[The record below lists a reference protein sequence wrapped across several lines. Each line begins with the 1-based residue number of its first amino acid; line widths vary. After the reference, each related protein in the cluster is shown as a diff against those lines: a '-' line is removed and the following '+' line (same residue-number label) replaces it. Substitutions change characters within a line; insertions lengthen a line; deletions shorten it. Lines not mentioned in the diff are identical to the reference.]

1 MGEQSPVPVRSASA
15 RRVSEYLARQG
26 LPGRVRELSA
36 STRTA
41 REAAAAVGCSVEQ
54 IVKSLV
60 FRGVTTD
67 RAYLV
72 LLSGSD
78 RVDESR
84 LAAVVGEPVVR
95 ADPEFVRQATGFAI
109 GGVPPVGH
117 DRPLPTLIDDRLLAL
132 PELWAAAGT
141 PQAVFPLTPAEL
153 LRLTGGRVVR
163 VRQSER

>member
-1 MGEQSPVPVRSASA
+1 MAEESIAPPRSASA
-15 RRVSEYLARQG
+15 RRVAEYLARHG

-41 REAAAAVGCSVEQ
+41 QEAAAAVGCTVEQ

-60 FRGVTTD
+60 FRG
-67 RAYLV
+67 RSSGQAYLV
-72 LLSGSD
+72 LVSGGD
-78 RVDESR
+78 RVDEAR
-84 LAAVVGEPVVR
+84 LAEEVGEPVER
-95 ADPEFVRQATGFAI
+95 ADPAFARQATGFAI

-117 DRPLPTLIDDRLLAL
+117 DRPLPTLIDDRLLAF

-141 PQAVFPLTPAEL
+141 PQAVFPLTPVEL

-163 VRQSER
+163 VRQGEQ